1 MNAYEARVLIAV
13 AISTFLIA
21 LIVTVLVILLFIQ
34 HRKNLL
40 LQQKTS
46 MGEIASLEFERAR
59 IAADLHDDLGP
70 LLAAIKF
77 RVGLLSPSSSEDQ
90 EEIKQSVDHL
100 DEAIQRLRKI
110 SNNLLPTALERKG
123 LVDAVY
129 ELINQAMRVKNITI
143 EFEYDTFPAL
153 SKDYEVHFYRIIQ
166 ESLSNCLKHANATN
180 LRIALT
186 SKDNV
191 INLQIIDN
199 GKGLP
204 ANFSLEGI
212 SGRGLIGLKNRAS
225 IMGGELLIH
234 SHPEKGTILEFEIPI
249 HA

>member
-1 MNAYEARVLIAV
+1 MNTHEERVLIAV
-13 AISTFLIA
+13 AISTFLVA
-21 LIVTVLVILLFIQ
+21 LVVTVLVILLFIQ

-77 RVGLLSPSSSEDQ
+77 RVGLLSPSSVEDQ

-123 LVDAVY
+123 LTDAVY
-129 ELINQAMRVKNITI
+129 ELINQAMRIGKIYI
-143 EFEYDTFPAL
+143 EFEYDTLPTL
-153 SKDYEVHFYRIIQ
+153 SKDYEVHFYRIMQ
-166 ESLSNCLKHANATN
+166 EGLSNSLKHADATI
-180 LRIALT
+180 LRIALK
-186 SKDNV
+186 SKGNV

-204 ANFSLEGI
+204 PNFSLERI
-212 SGRGLIGLKNRAS
+212 TGRGLIGLKNRAQ
-225 IMGGELLIH
+225 IMGGELIIH

>member
-143 EFEYDTFPAL
+143 EFEYDTFPSL

-186 SKDNV
+186 SNDNV

>member
-1 MNAYEARVLIAV
+1 MNTHEKRVLIAV
-13 AISTFLIA
+13 AISTFLVA
-21 LIVTVLVILLFIQ
+21 LVVTVLVILLFIQ

-40 LQQKTS
+40 LQQKIS

-77 RVGLLSPSSSEDQ
+77 RVGLLSPSNIEDQ
-90 EEIKQSVDHL
+90 EEIKQSVGHL

-110 SNNLLPTALERKG
+110 SNNLLPTALELKG
-123 LVDAVY
+123 LTDAVY
-129 ELINQAMRVKNITI
+129 ELINQAMRIGKIYI
-143 EFEYDTFPAL
+143 EFEYDTLPTL
-153 SKDYEVHFYRIIQ
+153 SKDYEVHFYRIMQ
-166 ESLSNCLKHANATN
+166 EGLSNSLKHADATN
-180 LRIALT
+180 LRIALK
-186 SKDNV
+186 SKGNV

-204 ANFSLEGI
+204 PNFSLERI
-212 SGRGLIGLKNRAS
+212 TGRGLIGLKNRAQ
-225 IMGGELLIH
+225 IMGGELIIH

>member
-1 MNAYEARVLIAV
+1 MNTHEERVLIAV
-13 AISTFLIA
+13 AISTFLVA
-21 LIVTVLVILLFIQ
+21 LVVTVLVILLFIQ

-77 RVGLLSPSSSEDQ
+77 RVGLLSPSSVEDQ

-123 LVDAVY
+123 LTDAVY
-129 ELINQAMRVKNITI
+129 ELINQAMRIGKIYI
-143 EFEYDTFPAL
+143 EFEYDTLPTL
-153 SKDYEVHFYRIIQ
+153 SKDYEVHFYRIMQ
-166 ESLSNCLKHANATN
+166 EGLSNSLKHADATN
-180 LRIALT
+180 LRIAL
-186 SKDNV
+186 KCRGNV

-204 ANFSLEGI
+204 PNFSLERI
-212 SGRGLIGLKNRAS
+212 TGRGLIGLKNRAQ
-225 IMGGELLIH
+225 IMGGELIIH

>member
-77 RVGLLSPSSSEDQ
+77 RVGFLLNS
-90 EEIKQSVDHL
+90 ITLCVD
-100 DEAIQRLRKI
+100 
-110 SNNLLPTALERKG
+110 
-123 LVDAVY
+123 
-129 ELINQAMRVKNITI
+129 
-143 EFEYDTFPAL
+143 
-153 SKDYEVHFYRIIQ
+153 
-166 ESLSNCLKHANATN
+166 
-180 LRIALT
+180 
-186 SKDNV
+186 
-191 INLQIIDN
+191 
-199 GKGLP
+199 
-204 ANFSLEGI
+204 
-212 SGRGLIGLKNRAS
+212 
-225 IMGGELLIH
+225 
-234 SHPEKGTILEFEIPI
+234 GTI
-249 HA
+249 A

>member
-1 MNAYEARVLIAV
+1 MNTHEERVLIAV
-13 AISTFLIA
+13 AISTFLVA
-21 LIVTVLVILLFIQ
+21 LVVTVLVILLFIQ

-77 RVGLLSPSSSEDQ
+77 RVGLLSPSSIEDQ

-123 LVDAVY
+123 LTDAVY
-129 ELINQAMRVKNITI
+129 ELINQAMRIRKIYI
-143 EFEYDTFPAL
+143 EFEYDMLPTL
-153 SKDYEVHFYRIIQ
+153 SKDYEVHFYRIMQ
-166 ESLSNCLKHANATN
+166 EGLSNSLKHADATN
-180 LRIALT
+180 LRIALK
-186 SKDNV
+186 SKGNV

-204 ANFSLEGI
+204 PNFSLEGI
-212 SGRGLIGLKNRAS
+212 TGRGLIGLKNRAQ
-225 IMGGELLIH
+225 IMGGELIIH

>member
-129 ELINQAMRVKNITI
+129 ELI
-143 EFEYDTFPAL
+143 
-153 SKDYEVHFYRIIQ
+153 
-166 ESLSNCLKHANATN
+166 
-180 LRIALT
+180 
-186 SKDNV
+186 
-191 INLQIIDN
+191 
-199 GKGLP
+199 
-204 ANFSLEGI
+204 
-212 SGRGLIGLKNRAS
+212 
-225 IMGGELLIH
+225 
-234 SHPEKGTILEFEIPI
+234 
-249 HA
+249 